1 MQAPRTDSLPLTEVS
16 YAEYKAAKREEKR
29 NLKRNL
35 KVKKVG
41 EKKLYLQQRGNCPAL
56 AKTRGEAK
64 KTQRSATFTH
74 LFSSSSSK
82 APGGDAVFWKV
93 VHNLTF

>member
-1 MQAPRTDSLPLTEVS
+1 MQAPRMDALPLTEVS
-16 YAEYKAAKREEKR
+16 YAEYKASKREEKR

-41 EKKLYLQQRGNCPAL
+41 EKKLYLQERGNRPAL

-82 APGGDAVFWKV
+82 ASGGDAVFWKV
-93 VHNLTF
+93 VHNSTF